1 MSDGDEVGT
10 AAVRAAASRVSAHLV
25 PGDGPPL
32 LRDLA
37 LLAEVDPGP
46 PPRAWTEAHARL
58 LSAVLIARART
69 DALGED
75 VNFVE
80 RYFEDGRLTRPAP
93 LSSSARADLYASV
106 AEYLGAVGWPQA
118 AAGFASDALI
128 FATSP
133 GERFRAL
140 CALAQALSLNAEF
153 PRATSVVAEAREIF
167 VGEGWAPED
176 FSLWLLYSDALLALG
191 RADPARGLQLAQ
203 EAEEARP
210 DDPYWLFAAE
220 LIRLTAH
227 WVLGDI
233 PGALAKARRLLH
245 GSGRA
250 RSYRHM
256 RERLHGMCSGL
267 LALQGEYAEALGVLE
282 RQESHA
288 GHTICFPNLRA
299 TVLLQVGR
307 DQELID
313 ATDTCVTMA
322 DHCLFALPS
331 LLTRRAVA
339 FLRLGQQ
346 KRAAASMASALPLI
360 ERTGGPQFTFSM
372 LLAGEVTQLLDL
384 VAAERPDL
392 AAEVAAA
399 RAALPHPEA
408 AESEPETADP
418 QRELT
423 VTERELSR
431 LLLTDLS
438 LTQIA
443 QQRGVSVNTV
453 KTQVRSIYSKW
464 GVSNRQALARML
476 RSARG

>member
-10 AAVRAAASRVSAHLV
+10 AAVRAAAARVSSQLP
-25 PGDGPPL
+25 PGSGPPL
-32 LRDLA
+32 LRDLV

-46 PPRAWTEAHARL
+46 PPRAWTETQARL
-58 LSAVLIARART
+58 LSAVLVARART
-69 DALGED
+69 DALSDDIG
-75 VNFVE
+75 FVE

-93 LSSSARADLYASV
+93 LSMSARADLYASV
-106 AEYLGAVGWPQA
+106 AEYLGAVGWPQLA
-118 AAGFASDALI
+118 ARYGADALI
-128 FATSP
+128 FATTP
-133 GERFRAL
+133 GERYRAL
-140 CALAQALSLNAEF
+140 STLAQTLSVNAEF
-153 PRATSVVAEAREIF
+153 PQAIEVVSEARALF
-167 VGEGWAPED
+167 RSEGWAPED
-176 FSLWLLYSDALLALG
+176 SSLWLLYADALLALG
-191 RADPARGLQLAQ
+191 RGDPESLREIAQ
-203 EAEEARP
+203 EVDDARP
-210 DDPYWLFAAE
+210 DDPYWRFAAG
-220 LIRLTAH
+220 LIGLTGR
-227 WVLGDI
+227 WLQGDI
-233 PGALAKARRLLH
+233 PTALAKARQLLH

-256 RERLHGMCSGL
+256 RERLLGMVSGL
-267 LALQGEYAEALGVLE
+267 LAVQGEDAEALGVLA
-282 RQESHA
+282 RQESHS

-299 TVLLQVGR
+299 TVLLQMGR
-307 DQELID
+307 DQELLD
-313 ATDTCVTMA
+313 ATDACVTMD

-339 FLRLGQQ
+339 FLRLGHD
-346 KRAAASMASALPLI
+346 KRASASMASALSLI
-360 ERTGGPQFTFSM
+360 ERTGGSQLTFYM
-372 LLAGEVTQLLDL
+372 LLAGEVTRLLDL

-399 RAALPHPEA
+399 RAALPHPGA
-408 AESEPETADP
+408 AESEPETAGP

-438 LTQIA
+438 LAQIA